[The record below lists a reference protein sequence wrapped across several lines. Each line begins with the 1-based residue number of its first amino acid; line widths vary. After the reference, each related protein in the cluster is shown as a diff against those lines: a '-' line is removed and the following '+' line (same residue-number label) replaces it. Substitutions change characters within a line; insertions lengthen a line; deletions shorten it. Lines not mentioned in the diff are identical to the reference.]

1 MKKVLAF
8 DMDDTIAITK
18 SPISD
23 RMATAFNNV
32 LETFD
37 LCIISGGNYNLFHKQ
52 FIDRLDLTTEK
63 LKRIHLMPTTGTRYY
78 RYDET
83 IRDWALQYAEDL
95 TDEEKTKIAQVMEA
109 SAKQAGYWPENP
121 TGEVIEDRDS
131 QVTYSGLGQY
141 ATAEDK
147 YAWDPDREK
156 RMAIREIA
164 LDKLPGLEI
173 RVAGTTSID
182 VTRPGIDKAY
192 GMQKLMEANGFKKE
206 DILFFG
212 DKLQKGG
219 NDYPVKAFGIDSIE
233 VTRWE
238 DTANCLEAIV
248 SAIR

>member
-1 MKKVLAF
+1 MKKLLAF
-8 DMDDTIAITK
+8 DMDDTIAVTK

-32 LETFD
+32 LENFD
-37 LCIISGGNYNLFHKQ
+37 VCIISGGNYNLFHKQ
-52 FIDRLDLTTEK
+52 FIDRLDLTDEK

-78 RYDET
+78 RYDT
-83 IRDWALQYAEDL
+83 ATKDWALQYAEDL
-95 TDEEKTKIAQVMEA
+95 SEEERAKIVEVLSE
-109 SAKQAGYWPENP
+109 SAKEAGYWVENP
-121 TGEVIEDRDS
+121 AGEIVEDRLS
-131 QVTYSGLGQY
+131 QITFSALGQQ

-147 YAWDPDREK
+147 YKWDPDRKK

-164 LDKLPGLEI
+164 INRLPGLEI
-173 RVAGTTSID
+173 RVAGATSID
-182 VTRPGIDKAY
+182 ITRPGIDKAY
-192 GMQKLMEANGFKKE
+192 GMQKLMDANGLQKS

-212 DKLQKGG
+212 DKLQEGG

-248 SAIR
+248 SAIK

>member
-32 LETFD
+32 LDTFD
-37 LCIISGGNYNLFHKQ
+37 VCIISGGNYNLFHKQ
-52 FIDRLDLTTEK
+52 FIDRLDLDETK

-78 RYDET
+78 RYDEVAK
-83 IRDWALQYAEDL
+83 DWALQYAEDL
-95 TDEEKTKIAQVMEA
+95 TQEEKTKIAEVMEA
-109 SAKQAGYWPENP
+109 SAKQAGLWPENP
-121 TGEVIEDRDS
+121 VGEVIEDRDS

-147 YAWDPDREK
+147 YAWDPERTK
-156 RMAIREIA
+156 RMTIREIA
-164 LDKLPGLEI
+164 SPQLPGLEI

-192 GMQKLMEANGFKKE
+192 GMQKLMDANGFEKS

-212 DKLQKGG
+212 DKLQEGG
-219 NDYPVKAFGIDSIE
+219 NDYPVKAFGIDTIE
-233 VTRWE
+233 VKRWE

-248 SAIR
+248 SAIK

>member
-23 RMATAFNNV
+23 RMANVFNEV
-32 LETFD
+32 LDYFD
-37 LCIISGGNYNLFHKQ
+37 ICIISGGNYNLFHKQ
-52 FIDRLDLTTEK
+52 FIDRLDLTNEK

-78 RYDET
+78 RYDEM
-83 IRDWALQYAEDL
+83 IKDWALQYAEDL
-95 TDEEKTKIAQVMEA
+95 TDEEKTKIAEVMEA

-164 LDKLPGLEI
+164 LDQLPGLEI

-192 GMQKLMEANGFKKE
+192 GMQKLMEANGFEKS

-212 DKLQKGG
+212 DKLQEGG
-219 NDYPVKAFGIDSIE
+219 NDYPVKAFGIESIE

>member
-1 MKKVLAF
+1 
-8 DMDDTIAITK
+8 MDDTIAVTK

-23 RMATAFNNV
+23 RMAEAFNNI
-32 LETFD
+32 LDTFD
-37 LCIISGGNYNLFHKQ
+37 VCIISGGNYNLFHKQ
-52 FIDRLDLTTEK
+52 FIDRLDLSEAK

-78 RYDET
+78 RYDEAT
-83 IRDWALQYAEDL
+83 KDWAMQYAEDL
-95 TDEEKTKIAQVMEA
+95 TAEEKTKIAQVMEE

-141 ATAEDK
+141 ASAESK
-147 YAWDPDREK
+147 YAWDPDRTK

-164 LDKLPGLEI
+164 QSKLPGLEV

-182 VTRPGIDKAY
+182 ITRPGIDKAY
-192 GMQKLMEANGFKKE
+192 GMQKLMDTNGFKKS

-212 DKLQKGG
+212 DKLQEGG
-219 NDYPVKAFGIDSIE
+219 NDYPVKMFGIDTIE

-238 DTANCLEAIV
+238 DTANCLESII
-248 SAIR
+248 SAIK